1 MPEGKNRARN
11 SEGRFVHLGRI
22 LPQAAGRAFRRK
34 GFARARV
41 FTDWADIVDRDTAE
55 NSRPARISGGTL
67 TVVVTPSHAP
77 TMQIQE
83 PVILDRINT
92 YLGTG
97 NDPVIDRI
105 RLKQGY
111 VDAPQPAG
119 RRSQRV
125 LDAAETAHLER
136 LVTPVQDPA
145 LRKALLDLG
154 RAVMAAQPAR
164 TAEKGRK
171 PEGGSGEGA

>member
-1 MPEGKNRARN
+1 MPDRKNRAR
-11 SEGRFVHLGRI
+11 STQGRFVHLGRI

-41 FTDWADIVDRDTAE
+41 FTDWADMVDRDTAE
-55 NSRPARISGGTL
+55 NSRPTRISGSTL

-77 TMQIQE
+77 TMQVQE

-97 NDPVIDRI
+97 HDPVIDRI

-111 VDAPQPAG
+111 IDAPQPPQ
-119 RRSQRV
+119 RQSQRT
-125 LDAAETAHLER
+125 LDAAETAHLES
-136 LVTPVQDPA
+136 LVAPVRDPA

-154 RAVMAAQPAR
+154 RAVIASDNVR
-164 TAEKGRK
+164 TRG
-171 PEGGSGEGA
+171 GGSGGGT

>member
-1 MPEGKNRARN
+1 MPDRKNRTR
-11 SEGRFVHLGRI
+11 STDGRFVHLGRI
-22 LPQAAGRAFRRK
+22 LPQAAARAFRRR

-55 NSRPARISGGTL
+55 NSRPASISGSTL
-67 TVVVTPSHAP
+67 TVIVTPSHAP

-83 PVILDRINT
+83 PVVLDRINT

-97 NDPVIDRI
+97 DDPVIDRI

-111 VDAPQPAG
+111 IDAPRPAE
-119 RRSQRV
+119 RRPQRV

-136 LVTPVQDPA
+136 LVAPVRDPA
-145 LRKALLDLG
+145 LRKALFDLG
-154 RAVMAAQPAR
+154 RAVIASDNVR
-164 TAEKGRK
+164 TRG
-171 PEGGSGEGA
+171 GGSGGGT

>member
-1 MPEGKNRARN
+1 MSEGKDRAR
-11 SEGRFVHLGRI
+11 STKGRFVHLGRI

-41 FTDWADIVDRDTAE
+41 FTDWADIVDHDTAE

-77 TMQIQE
+77 AMQMQE

-92 YLGTG
+92 YLGTA

-111 VDAPQPAG
+111 IDAPQPAG
-119 RRSQRV
+119 RPPQRP

-136 LVTPVQDPA
+136 LVAPVQDPA

-154 RAVMAAQPAR
+154 RAVMTSQP
-164 TAEKGRK
+164 TGGKK
-171 PEGGSGEGA
+171 PGGGSAEGA

>member
-1 MPEGKNRARN
+1 MSEGKNRAR
-11 SEGRFVHLGRI
+11 STQGRFVHLGRV
-22 LPQAAGRAFRRK
+22 LPQAAGRAFRRR

-41 FTDWADIVDRDTAE
+41 FTDWADIVDHDTAV

-67 TVVVTPSHAP
+67 TVIVTPSHAP

-97 NDPVIDRI
+97 GDPVIDRI

-111 VDAPQPAG
+111 IDAPAPAG
-119 RRSQRV
+119 RRSQRI

-136 LVTPVQDPA
+136 LVAPVRDPA

-154 RAVMAAQPAR
+154 RAVIASDSVR
-164 TAEKGRK
+164 TRG
-171 PEGGSGEGA
+171 GGSGGGT

>member
-1 MPEGKNRARN
+1 MSDRKKRAR
-11 SEGRFVHLGRI
+11 SAQGRFVHLGQI
-22 LPQAAGRAFRRK
+22 LPHAAGPAFRRT

-41 FTDWADIVDRDTAE
+41 FTDWADIVDHDTAE
-55 NSRPARISGGTL
+55 NSRPARISGSTL

-77 TMQIQE
+77 TMQVQE

-97 NDPVIDRI
+97 SDPVIDRI

-111 VDAPQPAG
+111 IDAPRPAQ
-119 RRSQRV
+119 RRREQRT

-136 LVTPVQDPA
+136 LVAPVRDPA

-154 RAVMAAQPAR
+154 RAVIASDNVR
-164 TAEKGRK
+164 TRG
-171 PEGGSGEGA
+171 GGSGGGT

>member
-1 MPEGKNRARN
+1 MSESKNRARGT
-11 SEGRFVHLGRI
+11 EGRFVHLGRI

-55 NSRPARISGGTL
+55 NSRPAGISGSTL

-111 VDAPQPAG
+111 IDAPQPAG
-119 RRSQRV
+119 PRSQRI

-136 LVTPVQDPA
+136 LVAPVRDPA

-154 RAVMAAQPAR
+154 RAVIAR
-164 TAEKGRK
+164 DNVRTRG
-171 PEGGSGEGA
+171 GGSGGGT

>member
-1 MPEGKNRARN
+1 MPDRKKPARITK
-11 SEGRFVHLGRI
+11 GRFVHLGRI

-55 NSRPARISGGTL
+55 NSRPARISGSTL
-67 TVVVTPSHAP
+67 TVIVTPSHAP
-77 TMQIQE
+77 AMQVQE

-111 VDAPQPAG
+111 IDAPRAAG
-119 RRSQRV
+119 RRPRRA

-136 LVTPVQDPA
+136 LVAPVRDPA

-154 RAVMAAQPAR
+154 RAVIASDSAR
-164 TAEKGRK
+164 TRG
-171 PEGGSGEGA
+171 GGSGGGT

>member
-1 MPEGKNRARN
+1 MSEGKNQAR
-11 SEGRFVHLGRI
+11 STQGRFVHLGRI

-41 FTDWADIVDRDTAE
+41 FTDWADIVDHDTAE
-55 NSRPARISGGTL
+55 NSRPAKISGGTL
-67 TVVVTPSHAP
+67 TVIVAPSHAP

-92 YLGTG
+92 YLGTA

-111 VDAPQPAG
+111 IDAPQPAG
-119 RRSQRV
+119 RPLQRP
-125 LDAAETAHLER
+125 LDAAETAHLES
-136 LVTPVQDPA
+136 LVAPVRDPA

-154 RAVMAAQPAR
+154 RAVMASHPASGKKPGGGG
-164 TAEKGRK
+164 AEEK
-171 PEGGSGEGA
+171 A